1 MQAFLAIAVAA
12 ALGGSMQTA
21 PSQVD
26 RHREPDRELDA
37 LFASLAR
44 THSAEEAKPV
54 EEQILSRF
62 LASGSP
68 SVELLMSRA
77 AAALAGGDKKDA
89 RRIVNAVT
97 IVAPDYAEGWHQK
110 AKMQADDGDD
120 VGAIVSFNKAITL
133 NPRHFEAYAE
143 LGTVL
148 LADGDKKDALASLR
162 KALALDPHFDGLDRE
177 VSQLARDVE
186 GEKI

>member
-1 MQAFLAIAVAA
+1 MRSILAIVVAA
-12 ALGGSMQTA
+12 ALSGSMQPA
-21 PSQVD
+21 PSQTD
-26 RHREPDRELDA
+26 RHQPSDRELDT
-37 LFASLAR
+37 LFAALAKTR
-44 THSAEEAKPV
+44 SAEEAKPV

-62 LASGSP
+62 MASGSP
-68 SVELLMSRA
+68 SVDLLMSRA
-77 AAALAGGDKKDA
+77 AAALAGGDKNDA

-97 IVAPDYAEGWHQK
+97 AVAPDYAEGWHQK
-110 AKMQADDGDD
+110 AKMQANDGDD

-133 NPRHFEAYAE
+133 NPRQFEAYAE

-148 LADGDKKDALASLR
+148 LADGDKKDALATLR
-162 KALALDPHFDGLDRE
+162 KALALDPHLDGLDHE

>member
-1 MQAFLAIAVAA
+1 MRTILAIAAAA
-12 ALGGSMQTA
+12 ALSGSMETA
-21 PSQVD
+21 PSQAD
-26 RHREPDRELDA
+26 RHQPSDRELDT
-37 LFASLAR
+37 LFVTLAKS
-44 THSAEEAKPV
+44 HSAEEAKPV

-62 LASGSP
+62 MVSGSP
-68 SVELLMSRA
+68 SVDLLMSRA
-77 AAALAGGDKKDA
+77 GAALAGGDKKDA

-97 IVAPDYAEGWHQK
+97 VVAPRYAEGWHQK
-110 AKMQADDGDD
+110 AKMQVDDGDD

-133 NPRHFEAYAE
+133 NPRQFEAYAE

-148 LADGDKKDALASLR
+148 LADGDKKDALATLR
-162 KALALDPHFDGLDRE
+162 KALALDPHLDGIDRE